1 MLAASG
7 VRRQTLEEEVYMRK
21 TCMAVLVAFAA
32 AHYGVSAAHGQGS
45 AQKSAV
51 EAQVLAAVAERD
63 KVFVA
68 GDENAV
74 ARFMA
79 DDYLQTD
86 AEGHVQDKPTWL
98 KEYFEPIAAKMKS
111 GEFRWEVFKK
121 TDLQVRDFGN
131 VAVVI
136 GVLSLKANMHLK
148 GKEWQPTDKDRP
160 PREMRITQVWVKRD
174 GGWKMAVVHNMYL
187 PEKDKN

>member
-1 MLAASG
+1 MRATRIALLIALATAAYAQVPAPKSG
-7 VRRQTLEEEVYMRK
+7 
-21 TCMAVLVAFAA
+21 A
-32 AHYGVSAAHGQGS
+32 
-45 AQKSAV
+45 
-51 EAQVLAAVAERD
+51 EAEVLAAMTERE

-74 ARFMA
+74 ARSMA

-86 AEGHVQDKPTWL
+86 AVGHVQDKATWL
-98 KEYFEPIAAKMKS
+98 KGYFEPIAAKIKS
-111 GEFRWEVFKK
+111 GEFRWEVFRR

-136 GVLSLKANMHLK
+136 GALSLKSNMHWT
-148 GKEWQPTDKDRP
+148 GKEWQRSEQNKDRP
-160 PREMRITQVWVKRD
+160 PREMRFTQVWVKRD
-174 GGWKMAVVHNMYL
+174 GAWKMAVVHNMYL